1 MAYILE
7 NDVLKLECTEKGGE
21 MLHLVKKSTNHET
34 LYQGDQGWSGRN
46 PSLFPMVGNTYT
58 KDYEIDGKKYA
69 MKNHGLIRYATLE
82 GESKED
88 ELVFSLDANEETL
101 AQYPFNFHFEIGYK
115 LDGNKVL
122 INYHIKN
129 NDERD
134 MPFGF
139 GLHPGFKLDDEF
151 STYTLDFEKEEN
163 AKQLLF
169 DPSYEK
175 NVEYQDVAFKEWKLS
190 RDDVKKY
197 ATIIYKDLKSSFA
210 TLKHGDDEVVRVSI
224 EGYPYLALW
233 THDSE
238 SDFLCIEPWY
248 SHGDFEKETPDF
260 YHREGT
266 MILKPNEEWSCSY
279 WIEVL

>member
-1 MAYILE
+1 
-7 NDVLKLECTEKGGE
+7 
-21 MLHLVKKSTNHET
+21 
-34 LYQGDQGWSGRN
+34 
-46 PSLFPMVGNTYT
+46 
-58 KDYEIDGKKYA
+58 
-69 MKNHGLIRYATLE
+69 
-82 GESKED
+82 
-88 ELVFSLDANEETL
+88 
-101 AQYPFNFHFEIGYK
+101 
-115 LDGNKVL
+115 
-122 INYHIKN
+122 
-129 NDERD
+129 

-151 STYTLDFEKEEN
+151 STYTLAFEKEEN

-175 NVEYQDVAFKEWKLS
+175 NVEYQNVAFKEWKLS
-190 RDDVKKY
+190 REDVKKY
-197 ATIIYKDLKSSFA
+197 ATIIYKELKSSYV
-210 TLKHGDDEVVRVSI
+210 TLKHGDEDIVRVSV

-266 MILKPNEEWSCSY
+266 MILKPNEEWTCSY

>member
-1 MAYILE
+1 MT
-7 NDVLKLECTEKGGE
+7 LECTEKGGE
-21 MLHLVKKSTNHET
+21 MLHLVKKSTERET
-34 LYQGDQGWSGRN
+34 LYQGNQGWSGRN

-69 MKNHGLIRYATLE
+69 MKNHGLIRYATLK
-82 GESKED
+82 GDVRKN
-88 ELVFSLDANEETL
+88 ELVFSLDANEQTL

-115 LDGNKVL
+115 LD
-122 INYHIKN
+122 
-129 NDERD
+129 
-134 MPFGF
+134 
-139 GLHPGFKLDDEF
+139 DEF
-151 STYTLDFEKEEN
+151 STYTLEFEKEEN
-163 AKQLLF
+163 TKQLLF

-175 NVEYQDVAFKEWKLS
+175 NVEYQDVASKEWKLS

-197 ATIIYKDLKSSFA
+197 ATIIYKDLKSSFV
-210 TLKHGDDEVVRVSI
+210 TLKHGDEDVVRVSI

-233 THDSE
+233 THDSA

>member
-1 MAYILE
+1 
-7 NDVLKLECTEKGGE
+7 
-21 MLHLVKKSTNHET
+21 
-34 LYQGDQGWSGRN
+34 
-46 PSLFPMVGNTYT
+46 
-58 KDYEIDGKKYA
+58 
-69 MKNHGLIRYATLE
+69 MKNHGLIRYATLK

-88 ELVFSLDANEETL
+88 ELVFCLDANEETL

-122 INYHIKN
+122 IQYHVKN
-129 NDERD
+129 NDSKD

-139 GLHPGFKLDDEF
+139 GLHPAFKLDDEF
-151 STYTLDFEKEEN
+151 STYTLAFEKEEN
-163 AKQLLF
+163 TKQLLF

-175 NVEYQDVAFKEWKLS
+175 NVEYQDVVFKEWKLS
-190 RDDVKKY
+190 REDVQKY
-197 ATIIYKDLKSSFA
+197 ATIIYKDLKSNYV
-210 TLKHGDDEVVRVSI
+210 TLKHGDEEVVRVSI

-233 THDSE
+233 THDSA

-266 MILKPNEEWSCSY
+266 MVLKPNEEWSCSY